1 MKIVQPPPPAQ
12 TLTVNERSLLSA
24 YRRMDAE
31 SKLDLQAIADG
42 YAQKYPHRHAPV
54 LRLLIGGAK

>member
-1 MKIVQPPPPAQ
+1 MKTVQPPPPAQ
-12 TLTVNERSLLSA
+12 TLTVYEQRLLSA

-31 SKLDLQAIADG
+31 SKLDLQAIADC
-42 YAQKYPHRHAPV
+42 YAREYPHRHAPV